1 MSKYCMWI
9 LLTASF
15 LFLSACFATPSNQ
28 LSQQQNNKR
37 DNSTVIE
44 PQTRAQW
51 KQIIQ
56 WPDVCDEGVSDISFS
71 KHFKGFWVHP
81 WSQGRRLVQ
90 VVCTRGTYNLGVIF
104 YLETE
109 KASNQFTLLVFPQFI
124 SAGSAESMIAK
135 VLSGQLGTA
144 PYYQFQRPLVWGSI
158 LTDMSG
164 YTITNENR
172 YRGAGGCGILTSYQI
187 VEGQPQVASLRIKE
201 DCTEAWLA
209 PELWPLI
216 KKSDYAS
223 WPLVILEEEE

>member
-1 MSKYCMWI
+1 MFKCCIWA
-9 LLTASF
+9 LLLSNNFFISCCLALPSEQPDSF
-15 LFLSACFATPSNQ
+15 KNDKLISAI
-28 LSQQQNNKR
+28 
-37 DNSTVIE
+37 IE

-51 KQIIQ
+51 KQEIQ
-56 WPDVCDEGVSDISFS
+56 WPDACDEGVSDISFS
-71 KHFKGFWVHP
+71 KHFKGFWVYP
-81 WSQGRRLVQ
+81 WSEGRRLVS
-90 VVCTRGTYNLGVIF
+90 VVCSTGTYNLGETF

-187 VEGQPQVASLRIKE
+187 VEGQPQVSSLRIKE

>member
-1 MSKYCMWI
+1 MFKCCIWA
-9 LLTASF
+9 LLLSNTFFISSCLALPSEQPDSF
-15 LFLSACFATPSNQ
+15 KNDKLISAI
-28 LSQQQNNKR
+28 
-37 DNSTVIE
+37 IE

-51 KQIIQ
+51 KQVIQ
-56 WPDVCDEGVSDISFS
+56 WPDACDEGVSDISFS

-144 PYYQFQRPLVWGSI
+144 PYNQFQRPLVWGSI

-172 YRGAGGCGILTSYQI
+172 YRGAGGCGILTSYQV
-187 VEGQPQVASLRIKE
+187 VEGQPQVSSLRIKE

>member
-1 MSKYCMWI
+1 MFKCCIWA
-9 LLTASF
+9 LL
-15 LFLSACFATPSNQ
+15 LSNTFFISCCLALPSEQPGSYKNDK
-28 LSQQQNNKR
+28 LISAI
-37 DNSTVIE
+37 IE

-56 WPDVCDEGVSDISFS
+56 WPDACDEGVSDISFS

-164 YTITNENR
+164 YTITNKNR
-172 YRGAGGCGILTSYQI
+172 YRGIGGCGILTSYQI